1 LSGKLG
7 LGNLLD
13 EDGDETWRVDDL
25 GVELVVV
32 EVATRV
38 GEAALV
44 IEVGLVVEVDVIA
57 AGESGSRLA
66 AGAYWDGEAD
76 YEQLY
81 LN

>member
-1 LSGKLG
+1 M
-7 LGNLLD
+7 
-13 EDGDETWRVDDL
+13 
-25 GVELVVV
+25 VVV

-44 IEVGLVVEVDVIA
+44 IEVGLVVEVDVTA